1 MASLGV
7 ISQTGNNIQTDGLV
21 FYMDPAYKISYPGTG
36 TTVTDIMSL
45 NVSASFMND
54 TSFDSS
60 NNGIFDFDGTD
71 DYMTTN
77 INANDYQT
85 AFTVLFWVNFDF
97 FQNGNIAIGRHTG
110 NERFYFGVQDSTY
123 MKAGIG
129 DAFTYNSI
137 AHGLSTGE
145 WSNFCYTRSGTTN
158 TLYIN
163 TVQKGTFT
171 SNWSGTNTTQVYIGA
186 LNIESQSGAFQDLN
200 GKLGP
205 VQIYNRALSVGDVL
219 QNYNAQKG
227 RFGL

>member
-1 MASLGV
+1 MGFGFGKSIV
-7 ISQTGNNIQTDGLV
+7 TDGLV
-21 FYMDPAYKISYPGTG
+21 FYVDAANSKSY
-36 TTVTDIMSL
+36 
-45 NVSASFMND
+45 VSGSNSVDNLRD
-54 TSFDSS
+54 TLTNTATLINGVSFDSA
-60 NNGIFDFDGTD
+60 NGGSFDFDGQD

-85 AFTVLFWVNFDF
+85 AFTVLFWVNFEAF
-97 FQNGNIAIGRHTG
+97 GASGNIPIGRHYG
-110 NERFYFGVQDSTY
+110 SERFYFGVQDSTY

-186 LNIESQSGAFQDLN
+186 LNNSGASQYLN
-200 GKLGP
+200 GKLANI
-205 VQIYNRALSVGDVL
+205 QIYNRALSTEEIL
-219 QNYNAQKG
+219 QNYNGLKE
-227 RFGL
+227 RFNLI

>member
-1 MASLGV
+1 MSGRVGSITTEIIADGLIFNMDAANRASYPK
-7 ISQTGNNIQTDGLV
+7 TGNIATDV
-21 FYMDPAYKISYPGTG
+21 I
-36 TTVTDIMSL
+36 SL
-45 NVSASFMND
+45 NVSASFEQN

-60 NNGIFDFDGTD
+60 NNGVFDFDGTD

-85 AFTVLFWVNFDF
+85 AFTVLFWVNFDGF
-97 FQNGNIAIGRHTG
+97 GSGNIPIGRHYG
-110 NERFYFGVQDSTY
+110 NERFYFGTQDSTY

-129 DAFTYNSI
+129 DSYTFDSI

-163 TVQKGTFT
+163 ALQKGTFT

-186 LNIESQSGAFQDLN
+186 LNNSGASQYLN
-200 GKLGP
+200 GKLANI
-205 VQIYNRALSVGDVL
+205 QMYNRALSANEVL
-219 QNYNAQKG
+219 HNYNALKG

>member
-1 MASLGV
+1 MSGRVGSITTDIIA
-7 ISQTGNNIQTDGLV
+7 DGLV
-21 FYMDPAYKISYPGTG
+21 FNMDAANGASYPKTG
-36 TTVTDIMSL
+36 NIATDVISL
-45 NVSASFMND
+45 NVSASFEQN

-60 NNGIFDFDGTD
+60 NNGVFDFDGTD

-85 AFTVLFWVNFDF
+85 AFTALFWVNFDGF
-97 FQNGNIAIGRHTG
+97 GSGNIPIGRHYG
-110 NERFYFGVQDSTY
+110 NERFYFGTQDSTY

-129 DAFTYNSI
+129 DFYTFDSI

-163 TVQKGTFT
+163 ALQKGTFT

-186 LNIESQSGAFQDLN
+186 LNNSGASQYLN
-200 GKLGP
+200 GKLANI
-205 VQIYNRALSVGDVL
+205 QMYNRALSSTEVL
-219 QNYNAQKG
+219 HNYNALKG

>member
-1 MASLGV
+1 MGLNHG
-7 ISQTGNNIQTDGLV
+7 TNIVKDGLV
-21 FYMDPAYKISYPGTG
+21 FYIDAANPRSYPRSG
-36 TTVTDIMSL
+36 TTVTNIMSL
-45 NVSASFMND
+45 NVSASFIND

-60 NNGIFDFDGTD
+60 NNGIFDFDGAD

-97 FQNGNIAIGRHTG
+97 FQNGNIALGRHTG

-129 DAFTYNSI
+129 DDYTYDSI
-137 AHGLSTGE
+137 AHGVSTGE

-163 TVQKGTFT
+163 AVQKGTFT

-186 LNIESQSGAFQDLN
+186 INIESQSGAHQDLN
-200 GKLGP
+200 GKLANI
-205 VQIYNRALSVGDVL
+205 QIYNRALSSQEVK
-219 QNYNAQKG
+219 QNYNALKS

>member
-1 MASLGV
+1 MAGV
-7 ISQTGNNIQTDGLV
+7 RTGISGQINNNIVTDGLV
-21 FYMDPAYKISYPGTG
+21 FYIDPAYKISYPESG

-45 NVSASFMND
+45 NVSASFEQN

-97 FQNGNIAIGRHTG
+97 FQNGNIPIGRHTG

-129 DAFTYNSI
+129 DDYTYDSI
-137 AHGLSTGE
+137 AHGISTGE

-163 TVQKGTFT
+163 AVQKGTFT

-186 LNIESQSGAFQDLN
+186 LNNSGASQYLN

-205 VQIYNRALSVGDVL
+205 VQIYNRALSAAEIK
-219 QNYNAQKG
+219 QNYQAQKE